1 MPVQQVGRPVKR
13 VEDPKLI
20 TGGDPYVNDMPLA
33 GAATV
38 AFVRS
43 PHAHAVI
50 RRIDTARARAL
61 PGVLAVLTG
70 ADVNPGIGVIH
81 TPVLPEMFASM
92 NRQGY
97 TMLAE
102 GRVRCVGEPVAVVA
116 AETAQAAEDAGPGGG
131 GGVRA
136 APRRG
141 GSRAGPG
148 TGCPAVLPRQ
158 RQRQGRETRGEGIAG

>member
-20 TGGDPYVNDMPLA
+20 TGSDPYVNDMRLA

-50 RRIDTARARAL
+50 RRIDAARARAL

-70 ADVNPGIGVIH
+70 ADVNPEIGVIH
-81 TPVLPEMFASM
+81 TPVLPEMFASFAWSWPFDGASICVCSAPTDFRPFM
-92 NRQGY
+92 RG
-97 TMLAE
+97 MLA
-102 GRVRCVGEPVAVVA
+102 GVPHVSIVRTPPEYI
-116 AETAQAAEDAGPGGG
+116 T
-131 GGVRA
+131 
-136 APRRG
+136 
-141 GSRAGPG
+141 
-148 TGCPAVLPRQ
+148 
-158 RQRQGRETRGEGIAG
+158 